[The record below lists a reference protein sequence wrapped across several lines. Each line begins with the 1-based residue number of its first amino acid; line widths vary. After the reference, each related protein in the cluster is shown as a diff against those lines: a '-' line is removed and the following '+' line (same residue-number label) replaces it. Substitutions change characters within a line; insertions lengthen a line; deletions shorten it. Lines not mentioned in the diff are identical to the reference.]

1 VNSQFN
7 QIFRAVVLAGG
18 VLAAPAAF
26 ANVPA
31 VQLNFGPAGSPTMTA
46 LFQNE
51 GPSEVQLTITAVG
64 LGGNYS
70 LDSLYFC
77 LNPNLDAKDLVFT
90 QTGSVGGVT
99 GTVSTA
105 NNSYKVNG
113 GSGKFDISVTFGDS
127 PAFVTGDSLTFDIT
141 GIGGLSVSDFLFQET
156 ASAGNTA
163 RYAAGSLQNLDG
175 ILIIQGTPQTTQQSS
190 TRGVPDVASTSGLLV
205 LGLAGIGMAKRKLR
219 S

>member
-1 VNSQFN
+1 MC
-7 QIFRAVVLAGG
+7 RAIVLAGG

-26 ANVPA
+26 ANAPA
-31 VQLNFGPAGSPTMTA
+31 VQFNFGPVGSPTMTA

-64 LGGNYS
+64 LGANFS
-70 LDSLYFC
+70 LDSLYFS

-99 GTVSTA
+99 GSVSSA

-113 GSGKFDISVTFGDS
+113 GSGKFDICVTFGDS

-141 GIGGLSVSDFLFQET
+141 GIGGLTMNDFLFQET
-156 ASAGNTA
+156 ASAGNLP
-163 RYAAGSLQNLDG
+163 RYAAGSLQDLDG
-175 ILIIQGTPQTTQQSS
+175 IVIVQGTPQTTQQSS
-190 TRGVPDVASTSGLLV
+190 TQGVPDVASTSGLLV
-205 LGLAGIGMAKRKLR
+205 LGLMGIGAAKFKFKSLR
-219 S
+219 V

>member
-1 VNSQFN
+1 MC
-7 QIFRAVVLAGG
+7 RAVVLAGG
-18 VLAAPAAF
+18 VLAAPAVF
-26 ANVPA
+26 ANAPA
-31 VQLNFGPAGSPTMTA
+31 VQFNFGPVGSPTMTA

-64 LGGNYS
+64 LGANFS
-70 LDSLYFC
+70 LDSLYFS

-99 GTVSTA
+99 GSVSAA

-113 GSGKFDISVTFGDS
+113 GSGKFDIRVTFGDS

-141 GIGGLSVSDFLFQET
+141 GIGGLSVSDFLYQET
-156 ASAGNTA
+156 ASAGNA
-163 RYAAGSLQNLDG
+163 PRFAAGSLQDLDS
-175 ILIIQGTPQTTQQSS
+175 ILIVQGTPQTTEQQS
-190 TRGVPDVASTSGLLV
+190 THGVPDVASTSGLLV
-205 LGLAGIGMAKRKLR
+205 LGLAGIGMAKRKFK